1 MSEILILPVIENK
14 NKVIIFNRIVNQN
27 MFPLKKS
34 DFKIII
40 QIQIFEF
47 LKSFQ
52 FLMCWK
58 YACAVQYS
66 NIDWMDLSE
75 KRRLAFINAL
85 QIKFWNGFTN

>member
-40 QIQIFEF
+40 QSEKFEF

-52 FLMCWK
+52 FLMCSK
-58 YACAVQYS
+58 FECTV
-66 NIDWMDLSE
+66 ILSSC
-75 KRRLAFINAL
+75 I
-85 QIKFWNGFTN
+85 